1 MMSLSTGAQSEG
13 LLVRLPG
20 RRSISML
27 MLASFT
33 ALCLDL
39 SLVPLARGHNG
50 PPFPIIVDQRVGP
63 CIISL
68 WTHPDVGV
76 GTFFVMVDAAPGSAI
91 PNDLKIELGIQPVS
105 GRLAE
110 VIYATRRENLRSQV
124 EYKTEVNFDRQEFW
138 RARLILHSSLGDG
151 ESTASVEATPAGFG
165 RWDLL
170 LYLLPFAGVGF
181 LWFKAVT
188 TKRSYKKQLEAG
200 KPPVAV
206 CVLAILCGGSLMLF
220 SGCGRNKLPRKSS
233 TEYIAFVSTFY
244 TGLAALQ
251 VGDDVRAENKL
262 GQATQIAPGEPAGWA
277 DWGILALRQR
287 NFDVAAQ
294 RLGAARDLVPKNDH
308 IYYLLGVLESN
319 RGRSAEAIADWRK
332 SIELNPQNLRAT
344 YQLAEEIERQGDAGG
359 ADEFQ
364 KLVEKILAVQPNN
377 LAALLE
383 LCRIAAK
390 RGDAATLRSTVDRVE
405 KHSAGWA
412 PEAKQQLVAL
422 QAAVTG
428 QDTRPAATRTAFLR
442 NVLMRDSN
450 YRQSLAVIKAAAGE
464 EAEPFTHFVRL
475 ETLVFSPAAAD
486 MGLTFEAKPLEIS
499 PSDQAAGQRWDWIG
513 AVSLSSEATATVIVA
528 NGREVRLGSGAKF
541 AFPGGA
547 SNEPPPAEGILP
559 LDFNYDFKTDLVVA
573 GAGGVR
579 FWRQDSPE
587 KFTDVT
593 PQTKLPSAIVNSQYL
608 GAWAVDIEAD
618 GDLDVVMGSKDGVP
632 LVLRNNGDGTFTP
645 THPFAKVSGAQ
656 GFAWADFNG
665 DGNPDAAII
674 DGAGRLHA
682 FINDRAGKFHERALP
697 GNLPHIKT
705 INVADASNNGVLDLL
720 AVQEDGNIIRLAD
733 KLADSEKNDG
743 SDWDS
748 AVIAQVPDP
757 ASNLAGEVRLRV
769 ADLDNNGVFDLW
781 LARTSADAEK
791 TNPGALVWLA
801 DQNGKFAL
809 MAKPMGPPRVFD
821 AADLDGNGRMDLL
834 GLSADGQ
841 AMRGVNRGTRN
852 YHWQTIRPR
861 ATHATGDQRI
871 NPFGVGGE
879 MEIRSGLLVQK
890 QSITGSQ
897 LHFGLGE
904 QSGVDVARIVWPNGS
919 VRAEFDLKAD
929 QQIVTEQRLKGSCP
943 FLFAFDGHGM
953 RFVKDA
959 VPWSSALGLRINNTG
974 TARIAA
980 TEEWYKIGAD
990 ELVPH
995 DGFYDLRITA
1005 ELWETYY
1012 YDYLALMTVDHPVG
1026 TDIFVDERFVDP
1038 PAKLVIT
1045 TVEKPHK
1052 IARAIDDQGRDVTDI
1067 VATLDGMYLDTF
1079 SRGQYQ
1085 GVTRDHYVEVDLGDD
1100 APTSGP
1106 LYLIAKGWMH
1116 PSDSSINV
1124 AITQGHH
1131 EHARGLSLEV
1141 PDGRGGW
1148 VVARENL
1155 GFPAGRKKICLID
1168 LRHVFRAGT
1177 PRKLRLRTNLE
1188 IYWDSIEWARGVD
1201 GASAK
1206 TIRLAPDYADL
1217 HYRGYSAIHQAD
1229 QSSPEIP
1236 DYDHLEASKQKWRDL
1251 AGYYTRFGDVRELL
1265 ANIDDR
1271 YIIMNAGDEMTL
1283 RFAEQAPPPA
1293 GWKRDFVIVGD
1304 GWIKDGDYNTTFS
1317 KTVTPLPY
1325 HAKQEYLT
1333 PPGRLEDEWV
1343 YRQHPEDWQNYHTRY
1358 VTPEIYQNA
1367 LRSETHQ

>member
-1 MMSLSTGAQSEG
+1 MMTSLTIEAQKPRFVAKFRGHCKISTLEFVA
-13 LLVRLPG
+13 
-20 RRSISML
+20 
-27 MLASFT
+27 FT
-33 ALCLDL
+33 ALCILFA
-39 SLVPLARGHNG
+39 PLARAHNG

-63 CIISL
+63 CIVSL
-68 WTHPDVGV
+68 WTHPDIGV
-76 GTFFVMVDAAPGSAI
+76 GTFFVMVDAAPGHAI
-91 PNDLKIELGIQPVS
+91 PSDLKIDLGIQPVS

-110 VIYATRRENLRSQV
+110 VIYATRRENLRGQV

-138 RARLILHSSLGDG
+138 RARLIVHSSQGDG

-188 TKRSYKKQLEAG
+188 GKRSYRRKQLEAG
-200 KPPVAV
+200 KPLIAV
-206 CVLAILCGGSLMLF
+206 CVLAILCGVGSMLS
-220 SGCGRNKLPRKSS
+220 SGCGRSKLPRKSS
-233 TEYIAFVSTFY
+233 KEYVAFVSTFY

-294 RLGAARDLVPKNDH
+294 RLDAARDLAPKNDH
-308 IYYLLGVLESN
+308 IYYLLGLLESN

-332 SIELNPQNLRAT
+332 AIDLNPKNLRAT
-344 YQLAEEIERQGDAGG
+344 YQLAEEVERQGDVGSV
-359 ADEFQ
+359 EEVQ

-383 LCRIAAK
+383 LSRIAAK
-390 RGDAATLRSTVDRVE
+390 RGDAATLRATVDRIE
-405 KHSAGWA
+405 KQSAGWA

-422 QAAVTG
+422 QAAVAG
-428 QDTRPAATRTAFLR
+428 QDPRQAATRTAFLR

-450 YRQSLAVIKAAAGE
+450 FRQSLAVIKAAAGE

-475 ETLVFSPAAAD
+475 ETPVFTPTAAD
-486 MGLTFEAKPLEIS
+486 MGLTFETKPVEIAA
-499 PSDQAAGQRWDWIG
+499 SDQGPAGRWDWIG
-513 AVSLSSEATATVIVA
+513 VVSLSSEAPATVIVA
-528 NGREVRLGSGAKF
+528 NGREVQLGSGAKF
-541 AFPGGA
+541 PFPGGA
-547 SNEPPPAEGILP
+547 SNEPPLPEGILP
-559 LDFNYDFKTDLVVA
+559 MDFNYDFKTDLVLA
-573 GAGGVR
+573 GADGVR

-593 PQTKLPSAIVNSQYL
+593 AQTKLPSAIVNARYL

-618 GDLDVVMGSKDGVP
+618 GDLDAVMGAKEGVP
-632 LVLRNNGDGTFTP
+632 LVLRNNGDGTFTGI
-645 THPFAKVSGAQ
+645 HPFANVSGVQ
-656 GFAWADFNG
+656 GFAWADLNG

-674 DGAGRLHA
+674 DGAGRLHV
-682 FINDRAGKFHERALP
+682 FMNDRAGKFHERALP
-697 GNLPHIKT
+697 GNLPRIKT
-705 INVADASNNGVLDLL
+705 INVADASKNGVLDLL

-757 ASNLAGEVRLRV
+757 ARNLAGEVRLRV
-769 ADLDNNGVFDLW
+769 ADLDNNGAFDLW
-781 LARTSADAEK
+781 LARTAAEAATK
-791 TNPGALVWLA
+791 NPGALVWLA

-809 MAKPMGPPRVFD
+809 MATPMGPPRAFD
-821 AADLDGNGRMDLL
+821 AADLDGKGRMDML

-841 AMRGVNRGTRN
+841 AMRGVNRGTRD

-861 ATHATGDQRI
+861 ARQATGDQRI

-890 QSITGSQ
+890 QPITGPQ
-897 LHFGLGE
+897 LHFGLGD
-904 QSGVDVARIVWPNGS
+904 QTGVDVARIVWPNGS

-929 QQIVTEQRLKGSCP
+929 QQVVTEQRLKGSCP

-1012 YDYLALMTVDHPVG
+1012 YDYLALMTVDHPADTG
-1026 TDIFVDERFVDP
+1026 IFVDERFVVP
-1038 PAKLVIT
+1038 PSKLAIT

-1052 IARAIDDQGRDVTDI
+1052 IARATDNQGRDVTEI
-1067 VATLDGMYLDTF
+1067 VAKLDEKYLDTF

-1085 GVTRDHYVEVDLGDD
+1085 GVTRDHYVEIDLGDD
-1100 APTSGP
+1100 APIDGP
-1106 LYLIAKGWMH
+1106 LYLIAQGWMH

-1141 PDGRGGW
+1141 QDGHGGW
-1148 VVARENL
+1148 VVARDNL

-1168 LRHVFRAGT
+1168 LSHVFRAGQ
-1177 PRKLRLRTNLE
+1177 PRKLRLRTNME
-1188 IYWDSIEWARGVD
+1188 IYWDSIEWARGVS
-1201 GASAK
+1201 GASIR
-1206 TIRLAPDYADL
+1206 TTRLAPDYADL
-1217 HYRGYSAIHQAD
+1217 HYRGYSAIHQAND
-1229 QSSPEIP
+1229 SSPEIP

-1251 AGYYTRFGDVRELL
+1251 SGYYTRFGDVRELL
-1265 ANIDDR
+1265 AKVDDR

-1317 KTVTPLPY
+1317 KTVAPLPY

-1343 YRQHPEDWQNYHTRY
+1343 YQQHPEDWQNYHTRY
-1358 VTPEIYQNA
+1358 VTPEIFENA
-1367 LRSETHQ
+1367 LRSGTQQ

>member
-1 MMSLSTGAQSEG
+1 
-13 LLVRLPG
+13 
-20 RRSISML
+20 ML
-27 MLASFT
+27 IFAVLTF
-33 ALCLDL
+33 LCLYV
-39 SLVPLARGHNG
+39 SLAPPARGHNG

-63 CIISL
+63 CIVSL
-68 WTHPDVGV
+68 WTHPDIGV
-76 GTFFVMVDAAPGSAI
+76 GAFFVMVDAAPGTAI
-91 PNDLKIELGIQPVS
+91 PSDLKIDLGIQPVS

-110 VIYATRRENLRSQV
+110 VIYPTRRENLRDQI
-124 EYKTEVNFDRQEFW
+124 EFKTDVNFDRQEFW
-138 RARLILHSSLGDG
+138 RARLILHSSQGDG

-188 TKRSYKKQLEAG
+188 AKRSYRRKQLEAG

-206 CVLAILCGGSLMLF
+206 CVLAILVGANLMF
-220 SGCGRNKLPRKSS
+220 SSGCGKNKLPRKSS
-233 TEYIAFVSTFY
+233 KEYLVFVSTFY

-262 GQATQIAPGEPAGWA
+262 GQATQIAPGEPAVWA

-294 RLGAARDLVPKNDH
+294 RLGAARDLAPKNDH
-308 IYYLLGVLESN
+308 IYYLLGLLESN
-319 RGRSAEAIADWRK
+319 RGHSAEAIADWRK
-332 SIELNPQNLRAT
+332 AVDLNPQNLRAT
-344 YQLAEEIERQGDAGG
+344 YQLAEEIERQGDVGSA
-359 ADEFQ
+359 EEVQ
-364 KLVEKILAVQPNN
+364 KLVEEILEVQPNN

-383 LCRIAAK
+383 LSRISAK
-390 RGDAATLRSTVDRVE
+390 RGDAVRLKTTVDRIE
-405 KHSAGWA
+405 KQSAAWA
-412 PEAKQQLVAL
+412 PEGKQQLAAL
-422 QAAVTG
+422 QAAVVG
-428 QDTRPAATRTAFLR
+428 EDTRPAGTRTAFLR

-475 ETLVFSPAAAD
+475 ETPVFPPAAAD
-486 MGLTFEAKPLEIS
+486 MALTFETNQLDMDAP
-499 PSDQAAGQRWDWIG
+499 DQNSGERWDWIG
-513 AVSLSSEATATVIVA
+513 AVGLSSEGAPTVIVA
-528 NGREVRLGSGAKF
+528 NGQEVRLGNGTKF
-541 AFPGGA
+541 VFPGGP
-547 SNEPPPAEGILP
+547 SKEPPLPEGILP
-559 LDFNYDFKTDLVVA
+559 LDFNYDFKTDLVLA

-593 PQTKLPSAIVNSQYL
+593 GQTKLSSAIVNVTYL

-618 GDLDVVMGSKDGVP
+618 GDLDVVMGAKQGVP
-632 LVLRNNGDGTFTP
+632 LVLRNNGDGSFTGI
-645 THPFAKVSGAQ
+645 HPFANVSGVK
-656 GFAWADFNG
+656 GFAWADLNG
-665 DGNPDAAII
+665 DGTPDAAII
-674 DGAGRLHA
+674 DGAGRLHV
-682 FINDRAGKFHERALP
+682 FMNDRAGKFHERALP
-697 GNLPHIKT
+697 VSLPYIKT
-705 INVADASNNGVLDLL
+705 INVADANKNGVLDLL
-720 AVQEDGNIIRLAD
+720 AVQEDGNIIRLSD
-733 KLADSEKNDG
+733 KRDDSEKNDG

-748 AVIAQVPDP
+748 AVIARMPDP

-769 ADLDNNGVFDLW
+769 ADLDNNGAFDLW
-781 LARTSADAEK
+781 LARISAEPAT

-809 MAKPMGPPRVFD
+809 MAKPMGPPRTFD
-821 AADLDGNGRMDLL
+821 AADLDGKGRIDLL

-861 ATHATGDQRI
+861 ARQATGDQRI
-871 NPFGVGGE
+871 NPFGVGGAI
-879 MEIRSGLLVQK
+879 EIRSGLLVQK
-890 QSITGSQ
+890 QPITGPQ
-897 LHFGLGE
+897 LHFGLGD

-929 QQIVTEQRLKGSCP
+929 QQVVTEQRLKGSCP

-953 RFVKDA
+953 RFVKDV

-980 TEEWYKIGAD
+980 TEEWYKVGAD
-990 ELVPH
+990 QLVPH

-1012 YDYLALMTVDHPVG
+1012 YDYLALMTVDHPAD
-1026 TDIFVDERFVDP
+1026 TDIFVDERFVVP
-1038 PAKLVIT
+1038 PSKLAIT
-1045 TVEKPHK
+1045 AVEKPRR
-1052 IARAIDDQGRDVTDI
+1052 IARATDDQGRDVADI
-1067 VATLDGMYLDTF
+1067 VSALDGKYLDTF

-1106 LYLIAKGWMH
+1106 LYLIAQGWMH

-1141 PDGRGGW
+1141 PDGHGGW
-1148 VVARENL
+1148 VVARDNL
-1155 GFPAGRKKICLID
+1155 GFPAGRKKICLVD
-1168 LRHVFRAGT
+1168 LSHIFRAGQ

-1188 IYWDSIEWARGVD
+1188 IYWDSIEWARGVG
-1201 GASAK
+1201 GASIK
-1206 TIRLAPDYADL
+1206 TTRLAPDYADL
-1217 HYRGYSAIHQAD
+1217 HYRGYSAIHQVD
-1229 QSSPEIP
+1229 ESSPEIP

-1251 AGYYTRFGDVRELL
+1251 SGYYTRFGDVRELL
-1265 ANIDDR
+1265 AKVDDR

-1283 RFAEQAPPPA
+1283 RFAEQAPPPV

-1333 PPGRLEDEWV
+1333 PPGQLEDEWV
-1343 YRQHPEDWQNYHTRY
+1343 YQQHPEDWQNYHTRY
-1358 VTPEIYQNA
+1358 VTPDIFENA
-1367 LRSETHQ
+1367 LRSEIHQ